1 MVACSN
7 ESCFLLHHVDGRVH
21 VHCLPGEVVKSGC
34 TVGRG
39 QADGESVMLWAMFC
53 WETLGPAI
61 HMDVNL
67 TCATYLNI
75 VADQHGM
82 IYWDCACLF
91 NDYLLS
97 SKADKCNELNQPP
110 SDGLASGRMEED
122 WCAGLISEILG
133 YEAVELVLFQSG
145 QVPGVSPPHLSTPL
159 FLPVLFLHSTKGLIF
174 CMIRPPPVLL
184 LAPGPRLS
192 SEHTVN

>member
-75 VADQHGM
+75 VADQ
-82 IYWDCACLF
+82 
-91 NDYLLS
+91 
-97 SKADKCNELNQPP
+97 CNELNQPP

-145 QVPGVSPPHLSTPL
+145 RPDLIEEQIVHGAKQKEGGNGVKLRITL
-159 FLPVLFLHSTKGLIF
+159 D
-174 CMIRPPPVLL
+174 
-184 LAPGPRLS
+184 
-192 SEHTVN
+192 